1 MQDLPLLEH
10 GKFFHIYNRGNN
22 GENIFIE
29 ERNYHYFLLLY
40 EKYILP
46 VADTFAFC
54 LLRNHFHLFVRI
66 KSEGEII
73 KGIDLQGQKDLEGLK
88 IPDPT
93 NQFSNIFNAYA
104 KAINKAYGRT
114 GSLFEKRF
122 RRKEVTSPSYFISL
136 IHYIHYNPEKHK
148 FVDDYR
154 KYPYSSYNIVLSEAT
169 TKLDKITV
177 LKWFSNRDNFKEY
190 HDKKVNENII
200 LEYIEEDT
208 DL

>member
-1 MQDLPLLEH
+1 MQNLPLLEH

-54 LLRNHFHLFVRI
+54 LLMNHFHLFVRI

-73 KGIDLQGQKDLEGLK
+73 KGMDLQGLDDVEGLK

-93 NQFSNIFNAYA
+93 NQFSIFFNAYA

-114 GSLFEKRF
+114 GSLFEKR
-122 RRKEVTSPSYFISL
+122 
-136 IHYIHYNPEKHK
+136 
-148 FVDDYR
+148 
-154 KYPYSSYNIVLSEAT
+154 SSDVWQLLGAVKTEFGNFGDI
-169 TKLDKITV
+169 LDKTKKK
-177 LKWFSNRDNFKEY
+177 LQETSNTIESAT
-190 HDKKVNENII
+190 KKN
-200 LEYIEEDT
+200 LE
-208 DL
+208 LFRGN